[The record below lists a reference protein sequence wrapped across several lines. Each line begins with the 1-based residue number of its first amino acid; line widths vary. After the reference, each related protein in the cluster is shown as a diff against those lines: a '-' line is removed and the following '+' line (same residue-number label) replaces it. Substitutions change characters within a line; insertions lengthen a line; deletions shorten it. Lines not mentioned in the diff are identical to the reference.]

1 VNKKFYFKI
10 NGETMKKLMILI
22 LSLLITTVS
31 FSQTELTLEE
41 AIKIAL
47 QRNSA
52 LVKAKYNIESSE
64 ASLKSAWGDLL
75 PNFGVRTGWNWGR
88 VEDPGGTQLD
98 ALGNPYTIP
107 PTEID
112 TRNYNVGAGG
122 SIVLFNGLANIS
134 SINAAEDDLDAAN
147 LNIDKFKRD
156 IVQTTKIYYYTI
168 LKNKA
173 LLKVKEENF
182 KYNNKLLETITERNK
197 LGSAPVADLYAQQ
210 VQTGS
215 AEVQL
220 IQAVNSVD
228 AAQNTLINYLA
239 LDVLK
244 EYKFT
249 SKIDTVNSANIE
261 DYNKEFDSIAK
272 MVEFALASRTD
283 YLGQQKIVSSANEG
297 ITIAK
302 GTYWPSLTGGY
313 NFSTT
318 SVTVDNLF
326 DRRVW
331 GLNLNLNIPIFS
343 NFNTETS
350 VQFAKV
356 RELSAKE
363 DLRALE
369 RQIQIEVKQGYLDF
383 QAVSKA
389 LDVSIKTVRSASEN
403 RRVQYERY
411 SLGSGTFL
419 DVLQSDRDYQNA
431 ISLRID
437 AEFNFHSAREAL
449 LNSIGKLEYKE
460 YENSSKN

>member
-1 VNKKFYFKI
+1 
-10 NGETMKKLMILI
+10 MKKIMILI
-22 LSLLITTVS
+22 FSLLIATVS
-31 FSQTELTLEE
+31 FSQTELTLDE

-52 LVKAKYNIESSE
+52 LVKAKYNLKSSE
-64 ASLKSAWGDLL
+64 ASVKSAWGDLL
-75 PNFGVRTGWNWGR
+75 PNFGVRSGWNWGR
-88 VEDPGGTQLD
+88 IEDPGGTQLD
-98 ALGNPYTIP
+98 ALGNPYVIP
-107 PTEID
+107 PTEVD

-122 SIVLFNGLANIS
+122 SVVLFNGLANIS
-134 SINAAEDDLDAAN
+134 NISQAEDNLDAAN

-182 KYNNKLLETITERNK
+182 KYNDKLLETISERNK

-210 VQTGS
+210 VQAGS

-220 IQAVNSVD
+220 IQAQNSVD

-244 EYKFT
+244 EYNFT
-249 SKIDTVNSANIE
+249 SKIDTVNNSNID
-261 DYNKEFDSIAK
+261 DYNKEFSNIAS
-272 MVEFALASRTD
+272 MVELALETRTD
-283 YLGQQKIVSSANEG
+283 YLGQQKTVSSANEG

-302 GTYWPSLTGGY
+302 STYWPSLTGGY

-331 GLNLNLNIPIFS
+331 GLNLSLNIPIFS

-356 RELSAKE
+356 RELSAQE

-383 QAVSKA
+383 RAVSKA
-389 LDVSIKTVRSASEN
+389 LEVSIKTVISASEN

-431 ISLRID
+431 LSLRID

-449 LNSIGKLEYKE
+449 LNSIGKLEYKN
-460 YENSSKN
+460 YENKSEN